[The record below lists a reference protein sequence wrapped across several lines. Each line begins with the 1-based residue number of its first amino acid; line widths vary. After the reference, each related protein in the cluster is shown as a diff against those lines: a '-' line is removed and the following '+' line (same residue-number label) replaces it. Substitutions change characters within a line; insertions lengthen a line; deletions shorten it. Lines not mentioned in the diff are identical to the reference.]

1 MFNSQNVIF
10 YLRSQSRNSVT
21 DDEHEN
27 DGDDEIGET
36 ETSVNDDLDVYH
48 STSEGLSEDEL
59 VTKFGKLSEKNE
71 SDGDDEIDETE
82 TSTANDELDVSQSSS
97 NLYKITSTIHNRV
110 RQILRWI
117 IGPGSHR

>member
-1 MFNSQNVIF
+1 VNRHVQLTKCNF
-10 YLRSQSRNSVT
+10 YRRSQPSRNSVT

-59 VTKFGKLSEKNE
+59 VTKFGKLSVEKTN
-71 SDGDDEIDETE
+71 T
-82 TSTANDELDVSQSSS
+82 DVMAMRRSMK
-97 NLYKITSTIHNRV
+97 LK
-110 RQILRWI
+110 RQTMN
-117 IGPGSHR
+117 